1 MNKSR
6 KKIEQDYARNA
17 IVDGNTSAGRY
28 ESRQLAKVS
37 SGQATYMKGQPHM
50 YGPPKMQGSPGKFVG
65 ALIGGL
71 ASKAVGS
78 LASAAVSSL
87 GSKQPEMQGQPH
99 MESNKQERS
108 NLINN
113 NPVAKHASNSWVS
126 KHMK

>member
-1 MNKSR
+1 MDKS
-6 KKIEQDYARNA
+6 KKRIEQDYARNA
-17 IVDGNTSAGRY
+17 MVDGNTSAGRY
-28 ESRQLAKVS
+28 EARKALELDA
-37 SGQATYMKGQPHM
+37 GQ
-50 YGPPKMQGSPGKFVG
+50 PKMQGSPGKFVG

-99 MESNKQERS
+99 MESNKQEKY
-108 NLINN
+108 NLMND
-113 NPVAKHASNSWVS
+113 NPLAKHASNSWLS